1 MSVILA
7 MCLFS
12 LSMSISPGPVNLITL
27 TTGVNHGVRKAMPF
41 VSGATLGFTLLLIF
55 VGLGVGQLAA
65 ENTELMQ
72 LLGYIGTGFICYMG
86 FKIATAKPELN
97 VTEVQRPSFVQGF
110 LLQWLNPKA
119 WFACLAG
126 VSAFNLSGQYSALF
140 MFTGLYFMICYAS
153 ISSWAVLGSRI
164 SGLLADK
171 SNLTIFNRVMGGTL
185 IAVAMYLL
193 YLQ

>member
-41 VSGATLGFTLLLIF
+41 VSGATLGFTLLLLF
-55 VGLGVGQLAA
+55 VGLGVGLLAA

-97 VTEVQRPSFVQGF
+97 LAAEQHPSFVQGF

-119 WFACLAG
+119 
-126 VSAFNLSGQYSALF
+126 
-140 MFTGLYFMICYAS
+140 
-153 ISSWAVLGSRI
+153 
-164 SGLLADK
+164 
-171 SNLTIFNRVMGGTL
+171 
-185 IAVAMYLL
+185 
-193 YLQ
+193 